1 MKKRAFAF
9 ALSGALALSALVAS
23 SALAGQKK
31 LTVAGGDPSNH
42 ATNDMKEIGFDWRN
56 PTKDGY
62 KAYYRCPSC
71 CASDPSSS
79 RYSIL
84 DKTKM
89 VSESDIKLSA
99 LSSVASSSIAGDA
112 ITGVDPNSYFGL
124 DQATSEGGIAYFVN
138 DGKKDALYVSRS
150 RDESKTDGS
159 YAHVDYSSFLINS
172 NLEEGVSLGSISFS
186 YRYLNYGS
194 TKMSDSE
201 IDSPFAVKMSF
212 TYGESSKGCAIDSK
226 LTSDGEWH
234 AMSISMS
241 EAIGTASLSDFKGL
255 AFKFSDLEGYF
266 MISGLRFSAET
277 KEEIDKRLGVTLVF
291 SEDKS
296 SLTYG
301 FYPYDHVSDTATIA
315 ALNKLSES
323 EKLNGY
329 YFLNGDYYTKRTS
342 IVEKDHSG
350 FLTFDDGTTLYKNTE
365 YWFKCKAITWNVLS
379 STSSTN
385 GSFYSLASN
394 VILDVHRY
402 NESYEGQKDGYYANS
417 YQNSELRKWLN
428 EDFFW
433 TAFSLDRGQITSS
446 LVADTVES
454 SGCDTRIGNSYVTDT
469 SWFDFVYIQ
478 SAQDMSATGDP
489 CGLSDW
495 AKASGCLFIESSKV
509 GDHWTRSP
517 SSTKS
522 NCALATDYK
531 QNINATQVDDT
542 ENGVRPCV
550 RVRLSEQS

>member
-1 MKKRAFAF
+1 MKKRTFAF
-9 ALSGALALSALVAS
+9 ALSGALALSTLIVS
-23 SALAGQKK
+23 SALVSQKK
-31 LTVAGGDPSNH
+31 LTVAGGDHSNH
-42 ATNDMKEIGFDWRN
+42 DSDDMKEIGFDWRD

-62 KAYYRCPSC
+62 KAYYRCPNC

-79 RYSIL
+79 RYSIF
-84 DKTKM
+84 DKTAA

-99 LSSVASSSIAGDA
+99 LASVDSNSIKGDA
-112 ITGVDPNSYFGL
+112 IIGVDPNSYFGL
-124 DQATSEGGIAYFVN
+124 DQARNEGGITYFVN

-150 RDESKTDGS
+150 REQSKTDGS
-159 YAHVDYSSFLINS
+159 YAHVDYSSFLIDS

-201 IDSPFAVKMSF
+201 IATPFAAKMSF
-212 TYGESSKGCAIDSK
+212 AYGESSKGCAIDSK
-226 LTSDGEWH
+226 LTSDGQWH
-234 AMSISMS
+234 TISISMS
-241 EAIGTASLSDFKGL
+241 EAVGVDSLSDFKSL

-277 KEEIDKRLGVTLVF
+277 KEEIDKRLGITLVF

-301 FYPYDHVSDTATIA
+301 FYPYDHVADTATIA
-315 ALNKLSES
+315 SLNKLSES

-329 YFLNGDYYTKRTS
+329 YFLNGDYYAKRTS

-350 FLTFDDGTTLYKNTE
+350 FLTFDDGTTLYKDTE
-365 YWFKCKAITWNVLS
+365 YWFKCKAITWNVL
-379 STSSTN
+379 
-385 GSFYSLASN
+385 YSENASLYSIVSG

-402 NESYEGQKDGYYANS
+402 NESYEGLKEGYYANS

-428 EDFFW
+428 DDFFW
-433 TAFSLDRGQITSS
+433 TAFALDRGQITSS

-478 SAQDMSATGDP
+478 SAKDMSATGDP

-495 AKASGCLFIESSKV
+495 AKASGCLFIEDSKV

-517 SSTKS
+517 SSTNS

-531 QNINATQVDDT
+531 QNINATQVDDA
-542 ENGVRPCV
+542 ENGVRPCI
-550 RVRLSEQS
+550 RVHLSE